1 MKRLILAFQFL
12 TIIPLGNTEEVSEQD
27 MGKATAFFPVVGAIE
42 GILYVSLSYLFLK
55 VFPTDLTNGLLLFAM
70 VIINGG
76 LHLDGLS
83 DTVDAVAS
91 RGDREKKLSIM
102 KDSTV
107 GPAGV
112 IAIVLVLL
120 LKYLLLNAVAFYST
134 REAYYS
140 ALYLLPVLS
149 RWTMVPAIYHCS
161 YVRDSGLGKMFITHT
176 ELKELIISTMLVL
189 SACIVLLLSNHD
201 FRTLSFVLMFMM
213 PVLYIFSR
221 AAVAFFGNHFGGMTG
236 DSFGSVYEIAIILFL
251 MSWVIWS
258 QKFIS

>member
-12 TIIPLGNTEEVSEQD
+12 TIIPLGNTEEVSEED

-42 GILYVSLSYLFLK
+42 GILYVALAYLFLK
-55 VFPTDLTNGLLLFAM
+55 VFPSDLTNGLLLFAM

-91 RGDREKKLSIM
+91 RGDREKKLAIM

-134 REAYYS
+134 RVAYYS
-140 ALYLLPVLS
+140 ALFLLPVVA
-149 RWTMVPAIYHCS
+149 RWSMVPAVYHCKA
-161 YVRDSGLGKMFITHT
+161 VRDGGLGKMFIDHT
-176 ELKELIISTMLVL
+176 ELKEIIISTMLVL
-189 SACIVLLLSNHD
+189 SVCILLLLSNHD
-201 FRTLSFVLMFMM
+201 FRILSFVLMFMM

-221 AAVAFFGNHFGGMTG
+221 AAVVFFGNHFGGMTG
-236 DSFGSVYEIAIILFL
+236 DSFGSVYEISIILFL

>member
-1 MKRLILAFQFL
+1 MKRLVLAFQFL
-12 TIIPLGNTEEVSEQD
+12 TIIPLGNTEEVSEED

-42 GILYVSLSYLFLK
+42 GILYVSLAYLFLK
-55 VFPTDLTNGLLLFAM
+55 VFPSDLTNGLLLFAM

-91 RGDREKKLSIM
+91 RGDREKKLAVM

-120 LKYLLLNAVAFYST
+120 LKYLLLNAVAFYSS

-161 YVRDSGLGKMFITHT
+161 SVRDSGLGRMFIVHT
-176 ELKELIISTMLVL
+176 DTKE
-189 SACIVLLLSNHD
+189 LLLSTGLVLAGCILLMPVNPD
-201 FRTLSFVLMFMM
+201 LRILSFVFMFMM

-221 AAVAFFGNHFGGMTG
+221 TAVVFFGNHFGGMTG
-236 DSFGSVYEIAIILFL
+236 DSFGSVYEISIILFL